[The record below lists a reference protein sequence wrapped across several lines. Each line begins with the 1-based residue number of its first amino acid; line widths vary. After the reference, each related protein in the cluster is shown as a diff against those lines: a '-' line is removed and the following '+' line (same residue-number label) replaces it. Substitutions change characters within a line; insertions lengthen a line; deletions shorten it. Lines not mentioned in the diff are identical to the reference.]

1 MGWKD
6 KLIKSPEA
14 APTANALERIRAAGA
29 PHDEVPKTKW
39 DELSD
44 PVLETYAAAEEVLQ
58 PHAEAGTLAPDMILP
73 NGRHVGGVH
82 FHPYDG
88 ATAAW
93 RERTRR
99 GFLIQDGKLEGETY
113 RLAPTDITRIADYVS
128 EHASELLIQ
137 HADENIDKMKGKSDE
152 ARWAGANEILKFW
165 LENDENRQL
174 FNNAMRET
182 LDATL
187 DMNKLSTVYD
197 ISSWFKKVA
206 NIMDDV
212 TYGMQRT
219 EAGPKLKALPPL
231 LFADLENYHFVENA
245 LKSVINRIYREQ
257 KQLQT
262 LETKTV
268 L

>member
-6 KLIKSPEA
+6 KLTKSPPDPA
-14 APTANALERIRAAGA
+14 QNALERIRAASA
-29 PHDEVPKTKW
+29 QHDEAPKTKW
-39 DELSD
+39 DALSD
-44 PVLETYAAAEEVLQ
+44 PVLETYAAAEEVLR
-58 PHAEAGTLAPDMILP
+58 PHAEAGTLAPEMILAS
-73 NGRHVGGVH
+73 GRHVGGVH

-88 ATAAW
+88 ATVAW

-113 RLAPTDITRIADYVS
+113 HLAPTDITRIADYVS

-137 HADENIDKMKGKSDE
+137 HAVENIDKMKDKRDE
-152 ARWAGANEILKFW
+152 VRWTGANETLKFW
-165 LENDENRQL
+165 LEDDENRQL
-174 FNNAMRET
+174 FNDAMRET

-187 DMNKLSTVYD
+187 DKRKLSTAYD
-197 ISSWFKKVA
+197 ISSWFNKVA
-206 NIMDDV
+206 HFMDDV
-212 TYGMQRT
+212 TYGMERAH
-219 EAGPKLKALPPL
+219 AGPKLKTLPPR

-245 LKSVINRIYREQ
+245 LNPVINRIYREQ